1 MPATRA
7 RTPRENRIESYFRR
21 QCRLYGFLALKFV
34 SPARNGVPDRM
45 VITPAGT
52 VFVELK
58 RTGEQPTRLQNAMH
72 RKMRRFGAA
81 VHVLD
86 SVPAVDAFVRQLGD
100 RVEAH
105 TSTISQG
112 TSQGTSPGTSQGPS
126 QGNDT
131 RASA

>member
-7 RTPRENRIESYFRR
+7 RAPRENRIEAYFRR
-21 QCRLYGFLALKFV
+21 QCRLHGLLALKFV

-45 VITPAGT
+45 VITAVGT

-58 RTGEQPTRLQNAMH
+58 RPGEQPTRLQNAMH
-72 RKMRRFGAA
+72 HKMRRFGAE

-86 SVPAVDAFVRQLGD
+86 SVPAVDTFVRELSD
-100 RVEAH
+100 RVEAY
-105 TSTISQG
+105 TSAA
-112 TSQGTSPGTSQGPS
+112 TSRGD
-126 QGNDT
+126 DT